1 MRILITGGA
10 GFIGSHLAE
19 ELLARGHAVH
29 VLDDLSTGSL
39 DNVRH
44 LRQEPRF
51 TCTIDSCHDSRVVAE
66 AVDAADYVCH
76 LAAAVGVQLIVD
88 SPVRTIET
96 NVHCTEIVLQQASRN
111 RRPVFIASTSEVY
124 GKSSAVPFREDG
136 DIVMG
141 ATTRGRWSYACSKAL
156 DEFLAIAYHR
166 ERGLPVVIGR
176 MFNTVGPR
184 QTDRYGMV
192 LPTFVRQALAG
203 QPLTVFGPGTQRRC
217 FCHVRDVV
225 RGLADMLGRDD
236 LYGEVF
242 NLGAT
247 EEISMLDL
255 AHRVI
260 ALTQASSEIVFV
272 PYQEAYGEGFED
284 MSRRVPDTTKIRGAL
299 GWEPTTRLDEIIRD
313 VVRHE
318 LGVVHTAAMPV
329 EMHRIQPT
337 NGSEHAANNSSALVR
352 RPRRAGPVGVG
363 GSSGAGH
370 NGDDRGGIGPDDHD
384 RRP

>member
-1 MRILITGGA
+1 MRCLITGGA

-29 VLDDLSTGSL
+29 ALDDLSTGSIE
-39 DNVRH
+39 NVRH
-44 LRQEPRF
+44 LREDPSF
-51 TCTIDSCHDSRVVAE
+51 TYTIDSCHDSRVVAE
-66 AVDAADYVCH
+66 LVDDADYIYH

-96 NVHCTEIVLQQASRN
+96 NVHCTEIVLAQASKK

-124 GKSSAVPFREDG
+124 GKSPAVPFREDG

-166 ERGLPVVIGR
+166 ERMLPVVIGR

-192 LPTFVRQALAG
+192 LPTFVRQALAN

-225 RGLADMLGRDD
+225 RGMADMMGRAD

-242 NLGAT
+242 NIGTT
-247 EEISMLDL
+247 EEISILEL
-255 AHRVI
+255 AERVI
-260 ALTQASSEIVFV
+260 GLVQASSEVVFV
-272 PYQEAYGEGFED
+272 PYDEAYGEGFED
-284 MSRRVPDTTKIRGAL
+284 MCRRVPDTTKIEGAL
-299 GWEPTTRLDEIIRD
+299 GWRPTAGLDEIITD
-313 VVRHE
+313 VIHHE
-318 LGVVHTAAMPV
+318 LGAVQTAA
-329 EMHRIQPT
+329 
-337 NGSEHAANNSSALVR
+337 
-352 RPRRAGPVGVG
+352 
-363 GSSGAGH
+363 
-370 NGDDRGGIGPDDHD
+370 
-384 RRP
+384 